1 MRRTSGAFCSAQ
13 RPVIPKVALTP
24 AALRVSRICAAKPVS
39 DPASK
44 VRNTVRR
51 AGAPRAT
58 TTALPV
64 TVRGRTRE
72 PAGGG
77 VREAGTAVGV
87 EAVVEGRLVGGRLGG
102 GGGCLPAGE
111 QAGTTDAASQSTNT
125 IRARIVMPG
134 SLSQPCLPPRLFLGA
149 LPTWGDL
156 PGGGRQLGKAPNP

>member
-51 AGAPRAT
+51 AGD
-58 TTALPV
+58 
-64 TVRGRTRE
+64 

-77 VREAGTAVGV
+77 VRAAGTAVGV
-87 EAVVEGRLVGGRLGG
+87 EAVVEGRLVGGRLGEG
-102 GGGCLPAGE
+102 EACLPAGE
-111 QAGTTDAASQSTNT
+111 QAGTTDAA
-125 IRARIVMPG
+125 
-134 SLSQPCLPPRLFLGA
+134 
-149 LPTWGDL
+149 
-156 PGGGRQLGKAPNP
+156 